1 MASAKAALSIFQ
13 SLLENPQFAPYK
25 WYTSGLGSFHAFHA
39 AVVLAV
45 GLMNPENQ
53 AEFDETKEIL
63 SKALDMFAS
72 LSVRSIFCS
81 KAMPVVRQIMY
92 VPFPSQALA
101 SDTTYVN

>member
-1 MASAKAALSIFQ
+1 MASAKASLSIFQ
-13 SLLENPQFAPYK
+13 ALLESPQFAPYK

-53 AEFDETKEIL
+53 AEFDETKDML
-63 SKALDMFAS
+63 NKALDMFAS

-81 KAMPVVRQIMY
+81 KAVPVVRQIVY
-92 VPFPSQALA
+92 VPPFP
-101 SDTTYVN
+101 